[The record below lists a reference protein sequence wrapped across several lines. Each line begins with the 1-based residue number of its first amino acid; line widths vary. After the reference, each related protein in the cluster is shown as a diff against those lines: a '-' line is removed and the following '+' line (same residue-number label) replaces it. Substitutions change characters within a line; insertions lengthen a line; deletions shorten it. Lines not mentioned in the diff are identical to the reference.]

1 MAGDDTLTL
10 EKIFELEPRL
20 RVLMRLA
27 LMAHPKRADW
37 FCANE
42 VWYELYK
49 PQLVRLVG
57 WSAEN
62 TSLRSEHAYDLA
74 YEAIYRQ
81 LPGCRNC
88 CCWPSFAEEVS
99 HGR

>member
-10 EKIFELEPRL
+10 EKILELEPRL

-27 LMAHPKRADW
+27 LMAHSNLSDW

-42 VWYELYK
+42 VWCELYK

-57 WSAEN
+57 WSAES
-62 TSLRSEHAYDLA
+62 TLLRSERAYDFA
-74 YEAIYRQ
+74 YGAIYRQ

-88 CCWPSFAEEVS
+88 ACWP
-99 HGR
+99 RD